1 MEATSKMVDTDELVV
16 GTLCSLEV
24 TDAVICVPIVPT
36 NWIPFTITTVH
47 GASTANY
54 IRDSIASLS
63 VAACMQTTVIW

>member
-1 MEATSKMVDTDELVV
+1 MVDTDELVV

-54 IRDSIASLS
+54 FRDSIASLS

>member
-1 MEATSKMVDTDELVV
+1 MVDADELLV

-24 TDAVICVPIVPT
+24 TDTVVCVPIVPA

-47 GASTANY
+47 GASTTDY

-63 VAACMQTTVIW
+63 VAAYMQTTVIQ